1 MDSELR
7 VKHTR
12 TSNSKPLVTIHNLPG
27 EGADLLPAEMRA
39 LARALIEAADEGG
52 WWPVECKYVGNG
64 ERTYSLTT

>member
-39 LARALIEAADEGG
+39 LARALIEAADECESL
-52 WWPVECKYVGNG
+52 PVEGKYVRNV
-64 ERTYSLTT
+64 ERTYSLKT